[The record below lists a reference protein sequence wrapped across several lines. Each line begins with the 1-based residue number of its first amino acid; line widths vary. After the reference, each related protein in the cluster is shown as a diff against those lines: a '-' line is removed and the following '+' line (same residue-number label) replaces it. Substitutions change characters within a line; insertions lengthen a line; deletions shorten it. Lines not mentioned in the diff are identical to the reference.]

1 MPGGDIQLVLKS
13 NYDAYLIGNPSVSFF
28 KSVFKRHTRFSME
41 LIKIE
46 PKSNKNELLENREI
60 ELEFELPH
68 KGNRG
73 GGDLIKQTYFVF
85 ELPKIYSHN
94 HYQFQWIKRIGQY
107 IINEVSNTVEK
118 GLRGLIYVV
127 NEMIMI
133 SFFLIGLVY
142 LNLKLTLIIFFIFI
156 FIFSIYLFFSKKINS
171 KYAKIRQLN
180 DFKQIKYLN

>member
-13 NYDAYLIGNPSVSFF
+13 NYDVYLIGNPNITFF

-94 HYQFQWIKRIGQY
+94 HYQFQWI
-107 IINEVSNTVEK
+107 T
-118 GLRGLIYVV
+118 LLIYLTPLIYKKKILKLLLIRKTKIHS
-127 NEMIMI
+127 M
-133 SFFLIGLVY
+133 FFLV
-142 LNLKLTLIIFFIFI
+142 
-156 FIFSIYLFFSKKINS
+156 
-171 KYAKIRQLN
+171 
-180 DFKQIKYLN
+180 